1 MKGKMLLLISLTLL
15 FPSILHARPP
25 LVRLMELYDPNTELI
40 LEGRSLMVFD
50 RDTLPIKK
58 PAVLAISMRG
68 RPLYILMGPTRYVKQ
83 LGISIKRGQRV
94 RVIGS
99 KVYGPDGKIYIM
111 PRKMVVFHTGRTRGY
126 TVYTF
131 RDKHYI
137 PLWLKR
143 RNTPG
148 KGWKEEP
155 QD

>member
-1 MKGKMLLLISLTLL
+1 MKGKVLLFISLTFL
-15 FPSILHARPP
+15 FPSVLHARPP

-40 LEGRSLMVFD
+40 LEGRSLMVFN
-50 RDTLPIKK
+50 RDTLPLKK
-58 PAVLAISMRG
+58 PAVLSVSMRG
-68 RPLYILMGPTRYVKQ
+68 RPLFILMGPTRYVKQ

-99 KVYGPDGKIYIM
+99 KVYGPDGNIYII
-111 PRKMVVFHTGRTRGY
+111 PRKMVVFHTGRTR
-126 TVYTF
+126 VYTF

-143 RNTPG
+143 RKTPG
-148 KGWKEEP
+148 KGWKGKP